1 MPTVFISYRRDDTA
15 GSAGRLY
22 DRLVDRVGRERVYRD
37 VDSGQPGEDFV
48 ATIAR
53 KVAECDVL
61 LALIGPDWLRAV
73 DETGGWRLAKEDDLV
88 RVEIATALERGTR
101 VIPVLLEGAKMPR
114 AGDLP
119 SSLAKLAHRNAVEI
133 RDTHFDQDVALLLD
147 DLAKHSVLRRLVRP
161 IARHGKWVAAA
172 LLLVGVIGAVYLS
185 QTSVTAEQAR
195 VRLTQMNV
203 PYTADAFVKASEM
216 RDTKAIE
223 LFLRAGMNPNA
234 KSARGVVALQRAA
247 ANGDLPLMKVLL
259 KAGADFEPALEWAA
273 GKGQME
279 AMQLLLGRGS
289 SKAALDSALVAA
301 AEQPEAA
308 RLLLQR
314 GADPNAFDKNKGSTA
329 LTAAAFKGQSE
340 VVKLLLEHGAN
351 ADAALRDGTRRT
363 PLYVV
368 AGADADEDLAI
379 EVAKLLLDK
388 GADINVRAVDWN
400 STEGWTPLLA
410 AIKNERWKL
419 VHFLVERGA
428 DVNAQSVAAGQYE
441 EEMGFGLTPL
451 MHAAKV
457 NTPELSMFL
466 LDKGASIETR
476 TVTGRTALFFAAQGG
491 LVPLVEALLA
501 RGANAND
508 TDKDGWTPL
517 MYASTLGVSEAL
529 LRKGADVNA
538 LTKRGSTVLLVLA
551 DNHNATEVI
560 RSLLKH
566 GAEPNAAN
574 AKGWTPLMVAA
585 GNGSVKNVQA
595 LLEGGASRSAKN
607 HAGETALDLARK
619 EKIEAVVEVL
629 ITSKGAANPQPRR

>member
-15 GSAGRLY
+15 GSAGRIY
-22 DRLVDRVGRERVYRD
+22 DRLVDRLGREHVYRD

-48 ATIAR
+48 ETIAR

-73 DETGGWRLAKEDDLV
+73 DETGGWRLAKEGDLV
-88 RVEIATALERGTR
+88 RVEIATALDRGTR

-119 SSLAKLAHRNAVEI
+119 SSLARLAHRNAVEI
-133 RDTHFDQDVALLLD
+133 RDTHFDRDVALLLD
-147 DLAKHSVLRRLVRP
+147 DMAKNSVLRRLVRP
-161 IARHGKWVAAA
+161 FARHGKWVAAA
-172 LLLVGVIGAVYLS
+172 LLLIGAIGAVYLS

-195 VRLTQMNV
+195 VRLTQMDIA
-203 PYTADAFVKASEM
+203 YTADAFVKAAEM

-247 ANGDLPLMKVLL
+247 ANGDLPLMKVLF

-273 GKGQME
+273 GKGQIE

-289 SKAALDSALVAA
+289 SKAALDSALVTAA
-301 AEQPEAA
+301 GQPEAA

-314 GADPNAFDKNKGSTA
+314 GADPNAFDKNKGRTA
-329 LTAAAFKGQSE
+329 LTAAAFNGQSE

-368 AGADADEDLAI
+368 AGADGDEDLAI

-410 AIKNERWKL
+410 AMKKERWKL

-476 TVTGRTALFFAAQGG
+476 TVTGRTALFFAAHGG
-491 LVPLVEALLA
+491 LVAIVEALLA
-501 RGANAND
+501 KGANAND

-517 MYASTLGVSEAL
+517 MYSSTLGVAEAL
-529 LRKGADVNA
+529 LRKGADFNA
-538 LTKRGSTVLLVLA
+538 RTRRGNTVLFVLA

-574 AKGWTPLMVAA
+574 DKGWTPLMVAA
-585 GNGSVKNVQA
+585 SNGSVKNVQA

-607 HAGETALDLARK
+607 HAGETALELARK
-619 EKIEAVVEVL
+619 EKSEAVVELL
-629 ITSKGAANPQPRR
+629 ITSKGAASPQPHR